1 MKGLA
6 LILSLCIIAESV
18 LISFPFTLVFIILIS
33 IFREENIDI
42 FVFVAGFFLDFMALR
57 ILGIDSLFF
66 LTLLYIGGRY
76 RKKIYEGAF
85 IYKLLF
91 LMITFVIYNW
101 LFYKSFNL
109 YSILVTTV
117 LGSILLVWFEKIF
130 PENDKKRLA
139 V

>member
-6 LILSLCIIAESV
+6 IILSLCIIAESV

-57 ILGIDSLFF
+57 ILGVDSIFF
-66 LTLLYIGGRY
+66 LVLLYIGGRY

-109 YSILVTTV
+109 YSVLLTTV
-117 LGSILLVWFEKIF
+117 LSSILLVWFEKIF